1 VETDSCRE
9 HKSIEVS
16 QQVDKTVDKIL
27 GNNPFVLKGDEW
39 KERRAEITPGLSPNR
54 VRLRLG

>member
-1 VETDSCRE
+1 
-9 HKSIEVS
+9 
-16 QQVDKTVDKIL
+16 VDKTVDKIL
-27 GNNPFVLKGDEW
+27 GNNPFVLRGDEW